1 MRVDLV
7 RGAVVVAVGSVIG
20 LAPPAAG
27 DASGTYI
34 PYGLTDRC
42 VSDYFLYGTRGTTR
56 YLCDEPLQAD
66 GSWER
71 CRSFFSP
78 EKYRAGSIDGQD
90 GNPGGEGSLPE
101 LNIHECY
108 TVTPDTVLPD
118 EPDWID
124 PPTEGLIPLGS
135 CLAQA
140 FSVQPVMVCF

>member
-78 EKYRAGSIDGQD
+78 EKYRAGS
-90 GNPGGEGSLPE
+90 
-101 LNIHECY
+101 
-108 TVTPDTVLPD
+108 PD